1 MPDALRLVLG
11 TLTVVRVP
19 PPRRV
24 TPRVAGTAM
33 VFAPAVGALLG
44 VVAAAVVA
52 AVVRVGGRHDVS
64 TLVDLLGAVLAV
76 AALALLTR
84 GLHLDGLADTADG
97 LGVKGSDDGVRDRR
111 LAVMRAPDVGAF
123 GVVAVVLVLAL
134 QVVALALCASEGAG
148 TAAAVTAVG
157 VGRLSITWCCTPWVS
172 SARPDGL
179 GAAVA
184 GTVPRGAAV
193 LTTVVALLGVA
204 LLAWTTAG
212 ATVAVTGSF
221 VVAAVVGL
229 GAGALVLRRCV
240 SRFGG
245 LTGDVLGAVVEVTTT
260 AVLVVAALAL
270 GLR

>member
-1 MPDALRLVLG
+1 MPQASTLGLFALASLALIAIPGPSVIYIVTRSIEHGRGAGLISMLG
-11 TLTVVRVP
+11 VQ
-19 PPRRV
+19 
-24 TPRVAGTAM
+24 A
-33 VFAPAVGALLG
+33 GAL
-44 VVAAAVVA
+44 VHV
-52 AVVRVGGRHDVS
+52 
-64 TLVDLLGAVLAV
+64 
-76 AALALLTR
+76 
-84 GLHLDGLADTADG
+84 
-97 LGVKGSDDGVRDRR
+97 
-111 LAVMRAPDVGAF
+111 
-123 GVVAVVLVLAL
+123 
-134 QVVALALCASEGAG
+134 
-148 TAAAVTAVG
+148 TAAA

-212 ATVAVTGSF
+212 ASVTVTGSF

-245 LTGDVLGAVVEVTTT
+245 LTGDVLGAVVEVTT
-260 AVLVVAALAL
+260 AVVLVVAALAL